1 MTSQSKKISFLSMP
15 KVSVKKQTS
24 SPPAD
29 AYNIVKSLLSD
40 DRDLKKLDPA
50 YKCTFN
56 DSDLTGS
63 ANGKMF
69 KANMTIK
76 GNDEGSAVEIIVDL
90 PLALSLAKGLVQKTL
105 QKKLDD
111 LLT

>member
-1 MTSQSKKISFLSMP
+1 MP
-15 KVSVKKQTS
+15 KVTIKKQS
-24 SPPAD
+24 STTAAD
-29 AYNIVKSLLSD
+29 AYNLVKSMLND

-56 DSDLTGS
+56 DANFTGS

-69 KANMTIK
+69 KADMTVK
-76 GNDEGSAVEIIVDL
+76 SEGSGCAVEIIVDL

-105 QKKLDD
+105 QKKLDES
-111 LLT
+111 LT